1 MSKRVPPGGLA
12 AEINSILDDYRE
24 SVEETVRE
32 TVKDTAK
39 KAVKELKG
47 ATVGNAKK
55 YQKGFTSKIEST
67 RYSTEAVIYNAKAPG
82 LTHLLEKGHAKT
94 NGGRTRAFPHIS
106 PVNDE
111 VHKEFPEELERKLQK

>member
-12 AEINSILDDYRE
+12 AAVNSILDDYRE

-39 KAVKELKG
+39 TAVKELK
-47 ATVGNAKK
+47 ASKVGNAHR

-82 LTHLLEKGHAKT
+82 LTQLLEKGHLKR
-94 NGGRTRAFPHIS
+94 NGGRTQAFPHIA
-106 PVNDE
+106 PVE
-111 VHKEFPEELERKLQK
+111 REAVKELPEELERKLQK